1 MTSTDNLPAGDAA
14 LGSSA
19 QKYRRRMRNYL
30 LDVGLQLRYTMTIVI
45 VAVFLTAGLGYK
57 MYQATRDISKVIELS
72 GMADP
77 SVADELQG
85 QFAAS
90 DRWVLWGIVGFG
102 VVLVISIGAV
112 GILITHK
119 VAGPLFKISS
129 FFARI
134 RDNRIGPLPASLRK
148 GDELQEFYASFL
160 DMHQALRLRTE
171 EEARTL
177 GEIVSS
183 LETGGAAGAQKAL
196 EELRQADPQL
206 LSRPATP
213 RATGRSAPPSFARE
227 DRVKGERCEAMIE
240 RSAAYARRM
249 RAALTR
255 HRPCR
260 NSPGKK
266 QHAYPINVVAIQAT
280 PVPAR
285 PE

>member
-1 MTSTDNLPAGDAA
+1 MTSTDNSPGVGTEGG
-14 LGSSA
+14 LGMGA

-102 VVLVISIGAV
+102 VVLVISVGAV

-160 DMHQALRLRTE
+160 DMHQAIRLRTE
-171 EEARTL
+171 EEARAL
-177 GEIVSS
+177 GEIVSA
-183 LETGGAAGAQKAL
+183 LETGGPVGAQKAL
-196 EELRQADPQL
+196 EELRQIRRRKDESLEGAPTL
-206 LSRPATP
+206 TP
-213 RATGRSAPPSFARE
+213 
-227 DRVKGERCEAMIE
+227 
-240 RSAAYARRM
+240 
-249 RAALTR
+249 
-255 HRPCR
+255 
-260 NSPGKK
+260 
-266 QHAYPINVVAIQAT
+266 
-280 PVPAR
+280 
-285 PE
+285 

>member
-1 MTSTDNLPAGDAA
+1 MNITDNTAMG
-14 LGSSA
+14 A
-19 QKYRRRMRNYL
+19 QKHKRRMRNYL

-77 SVADELQG
+77 SVAEELQG

-134 RDNRIGPLPASLRK
+134 RDNRMGPLPSGLRK

-160 DMHQALRLRTE
+160 DMHQALRGKIEEDVRVLGDAVTALEAAATANPGTQRALDDLRQLRRRKE
-171 EEARTL
+171 E
-177 GEIVSS
+177 S
-183 LETGGAAGAQKAL
+183 LE
-196 EELRQADPQL
+196 
-206 LSRPATP
+206 
-213 RATGRSAPPSFARE
+213 
-227 DRVKGERCEAMIE
+227 
-240 RSAAYARRM
+240 
-249 RAALTR
+249 
-255 HRPCR
+255 
-260 NSPGKK
+260 NS
-266 QHAYPINVVAIQAT
+266 T
-280 PVPAR
+280 
-285 PE
+285 

>member
-1 MTSTDNLPAGDAA
+1 MGM
-14 LGSSA
+14 GA
-19 QKYRRRMRNYL
+19 QKYKRRMRNYL

-45 VAVFLTAGLGYK
+45 VAVFLTGGLGYK

-160 DMHQALRLRTE
+160 DMHEALRLRTE
-171 EEARTL
+171 EEARL
-177 GEIVSS
+177 LADAIAA
-183 LETGGAAGAQKAL
+183 LESGGSTGAQKAIEDLRGLRRRKDESL
-196 EELRQADPQL
+196 EP
-206 LSRPATP
+206 TP
-213 RATGRSAPPSFARE
+213 TLASMPS
-227 DRVKGERCEAMIE
+227 
-240 RSAAYARRM
+240 S
-249 RAALTR
+249 
-255 HRPCR
+255 
-260 NSPGKK
+260 
-266 QHAYPINVVAIQAT
+266 
-280 PVPAR
+280 
-285 PE
+285 